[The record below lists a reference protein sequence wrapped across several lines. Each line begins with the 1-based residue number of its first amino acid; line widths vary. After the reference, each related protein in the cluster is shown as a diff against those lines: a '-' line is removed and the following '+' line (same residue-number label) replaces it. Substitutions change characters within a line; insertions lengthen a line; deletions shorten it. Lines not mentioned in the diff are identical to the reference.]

1 MVPTEKLRQ
10 AVSDYKNGDAQ
21 AFTLLYQES
30 DKYIYTCIYKVMQG
44 NDNAADIISD
54 IMQDTYVEV
63 SKNIRQLEN
72 EECFLQWA
80 GMIATRK
87 CYAYLKKSEKY
98 ILLNEEDD
106 TFENLSDTDMII
118 PENVMQDKEKQ
129 RLVREIIDTS
139 LTEMQKLCIIAYYFQ
154 EQKQSEIAKELGIP
168 ENTVKTNLSRAK
180 QKIRDG
186 VLDLEKKEGTR
197 LYSAAPLLLL
207 LFKEDVKAAVV
218 PDAVTAKV
226 STAILETGVRKTAGT
241 AAGKLAS
248 LSVRAKITL
257 GIISLGAVAAVGGT
271 TYAVV
276 TRNSDTELTQ
286 AEEAQKES
294 QTPLKENGDTDIGM
308 MAEKTETETMGTE
321 TSEAET
327 TEAEVL
333 ETETSEV
340 EDADTE
346 GTQKVTYRDVLLDPS
361 SYTQYYPSDTDF
373 NSICFA
379 IADIDG
385 DGKNELLIG
394 DQYREYDEQ
403 PFRII
408 NVLTEK
414 DGEILDYDGTHIYE
428 NISEFVLYSN
438 GILESYLWDGW
449 NKTSLWNLATGE
461 FWEGEKYKPVEGSL
475 DLPADERETHA
486 YLTDQNGTV
495 YEGQAGDEEY
505 QTLTQGETIPLIWYQ
520 VTEENMTAVLE

>member
-10 AVSDYKNGDAQ
+10 AVSAYKNGDAQ

-30 DKYIYTCIYKVMQG
+30 DKYIYTCIYKVIQG
-44 NDNAADIISD
+44 NDNAADMISD
-54 IMQDTYVEV
+54 IMQVTYVEI
-63 SKNIRQLEN
+63 SKSIRQLEN
-72 EECFLQWA
+72 EDCFLQWA
-80 GMIATRK
+80 GMIVTRK
-87 CYAYLKKSEKY
+87 CYAYLKKSKKY
-98 ILLNEEDD
+98 ILLDEEDG

-118 PENVMQDKEKQ
+118 PENVMQDREKQ

-186 VLDLEKKEGTR
+186 VLDLEKNEGTR
-197 LYSAAPLLLL
+197 LYSVAPLLLL
-207 LFKEDVKAAVV
+207 LFKEDVKEAAV
-218 PDAVTAKV
+218 PDAVSAKV
-226 STAILETGVRKTAGT
+226 GTAILETGVRRMAGT
-241 AAGKLAS
+241 AVGKFAS
-248 LSVRAKITL
+248 ISGKAKITL
-257 GIISLGAVAAVGGT
+257 GIIALGAAAAVGGT
-271 TYAVV
+271 IYAVV
-276 TRNSDTELTQ
+276 NRNSDPELTQ
-286 AEEAQKES
+286 AEETQKES
-294 QTPLKENGDTDIGM
+294 QAPMKENGDQDITM
-308 MAEKTETETMGTE
+308 TAEKPETETMEKE
-321 TSEAET
+321 TSETET
-327 TEAEVL
+327 TEKL

-340 EDADTE
+340 EDAEREDN
-346 GTQKVTYRDVLLDPS
+346 QKVTYRDILSDTS
-361 SYTQYYPSDTDF
+361 SYMEYYPSDTDF
-373 NSICFA
+373 NSICFT

-414 DGEILDYDGTHIYE
+414 DGEILDYDGDHTYE

-449 NKTSLWNLATGE
+449 NKTCLWDLTTGE
-461 FWEGEKYKPVEGSL
+461 SWEGAKYKPVEGSL

>member
-87 CYAYLKKSEKY
+87 CYAYLKKSKKY
-98 ILLNEEDD
+98 ILLDEEDG

-139 LTEMQKLCIIAYYFQ
+139 LTEMQKLCIVAYYFQ

-197 LYSAAPLLLL
+197 LYSVAPLLLL

-218 PDAVTAKV
+218 PDAVTA
-226 STAILETGVRKTAGT
+226 
-241 AAGKLAS
+241 
-248 LSVRAKITL
+248 
-257 GIISLGAVAAVGGT
+257 VGGT

-276 TRNSDTELTQ
+276 TQNSDTELTQ

-308 MAEKTETETMGTE
+308 MAEKPETETMGTE

-327 TEAEVL
+327 TEAETL

-346 GTQKVTYRDVLLDPS
+346 GTQKVTYRDVLSDPS

-414 DGEILDYDGTHIYE
+414 DGEILDYDGDHIYE

-449 NKTSLWNLATGE
+449 NKTFLWNLATGE

-520 VTEENMTAVLE
+520 VTEENMTAILE

>member
-1 MVPTEKLRQ
+1 MVLTEKLRQ
-10 AVSDYKNGDAQ
+10 AVSAYKNGDAQ
-21 AFTLLYQES
+21 ASTLLYQES
-30 DKYIYTCIYKVMQG
+30 DKYIYTCIYKVIQW
-44 NDNAADIISD
+44 NDNAADMISD
-54 IMQDTYVEV
+54 IMQDTYVEI
-63 SKNIRQLEN
+63 SKSIRQLEN
-72 EECFLQWA
+72 EDCFLQRA

-87 CYAYLKKSEKY
+87 CYAYLKKSKKY
-98 ILLNEEDD
+98 ILLDEEDG

-118 PENVMQDKEKQ
+118 PENVMQDREKQ

-186 VLDLEKKEGTR
+186 VLDLEKNEGTR
-197 LYSAAPLLLL
+197 LYSVAPLLLL
-207 LFKEDVKAAVV
+207 LFKEDVKEAAV
-218 PDAVTAKV
+218 PDAVSAKV
-226 STAILETGVRKTAGT
+226 STAILETGVRRMAGT
-241 AAGKLAS
+241 AVGKFAFIS
-248 LSVRAKITL
+248 GKAKITL
-257 GIISLGAVAAVGGT
+257 GIIAFGAAAAVGGT

-276 TRNSDTELTQ
+276 NSNSDPELTQ
-286 AEEAQKES
+286 AEETQKES
-294 QTPLKENGDTDIGM
+294 QAPMKENGDQDITM
-308 MAEKTETETMGTE
+308 TAEKPETETMEKE
-321 TSEAET
+321 TSETET
-327 TEAEVL
+327 TEKL

-340 EDADTE
+340 EDAEREDN
-346 GTQKVTYRDVLLDPS
+346 QKVTYRDILSDTS
-361 SYTQYYPSDTDF
+361 SYMEYYPSDTDF
-373 NSICFA
+373 NSICFT

-414 DGEILDYDGTHIYE
+414 DGEILDYDGDHTYE

-449 NKTSLWNLATGE
+449 NKTCLWDLTTGE
-461 FWEGEKYKPVEGSL
+461 SLEGAKYKPVEGSL
-475 DLPADERETHA
+475 DLPADERETHV